1 MTIRKLAVLASLI
14 AVTACSSEKTTE
26 LTISKFIRG
35 VAKAKITKVIPKKK
49 ATPKPGQV
57 LNRQMIND
65 SKFEIVLA
73 KIDKLGVVNIL
84 QKTAQNRT
92 RKTYR
97 SPAGFSITL
106 DQGLI
111 TATRGLGFDLMAQGT
126 DISVKSMFSN
136 RKNREPYKRRFRYL
150 NTDNKLETSLFICL
164 MSYQRQETIN
174 IVGRNHTTG
183 KYLEKCQ
190 SETTHFENQYWV
202 DRNRVTIWKST
213 QRIHPALGTITLQKL
228 N

>member
-1 MTIRKLAVLASLI
+1 
-14 AVTACSSEKTTE
+14 
-26 LTISKFIRG
+26 
-35 VAKAKITKVIPKKK
+35 
-49 ATPKPGQV
+49 

-65 SKFEIVLA
+65 SKSEILLA
-73 KIDKLGVVNIL
+73 KINRLGVVNIF
-84 QKTAQNRT
+84 QKTVQNGT

-111 TATRGLGFDLMAQGT
+111 TATRGLGYDLMAQGT

-136 RKNREPYKRRFRYL
+136 RTNKDPYKRRFRYL
-150 NTDNKLETSLFICL
+150 NTDNKLETTLFICL
-164 MSYQRQETIN
+164 MSYQGQETIN
-174 IVGRNHTTG
+174 IVGKNYTTG
-183 KYLEKCQ
+183 KYSEKCQ

-202 DRNRVTIWKST
+202 DRNRITIWKST
-213 QRIHPALGTITLQKL
+213 QRIHPVLGTITTQKL